1 MPGLGRGKSRSA
13 AAVLLCTLLVLAP
26 ASAATAATPPFCK
39 GRVVRDDARPLARM
53 PAEKPP
59 PEGELPFGPRN
70 LSMYRLNF
78 GSKVVLDGSHLGY
91 RFAAKGG
98 QARVLRLNWDVRSVL
113 RRVDRDGRVL
123 ETVDTLHMRLDEVK
137 GVDLLQF
144 PFGAHPGLYRIDFVF
159 RTLDGRKLASY
170 NEYFRVV
177 PRRVKLRLAINR
189 DAFKPG
195 ETAYARVLNLG
206 TVPVALRPG
215 FVVNREENG
224 GWARVLALPASEQS
238 IDDFRWTLAGG
249 QASPC
254 VAFPIPADAAAGAY
268 RFVSSTLVYGKVRR
282 QTLSE
287 GFEISATSAP

>member
-1 MPGLGRGKSRSA
+1 MPGLGRGKIRCA
-13 AAVLLCTLLVLAP
+13 AAALLCTLLALA
-26 ASAATAATPPFCK
+26 SVSTAAAATPPFCK

-98 QARVLRLNWDVRSVL
+98 QARVLRLNWDVRTAL

-123 ETVDTLHMRLDEVK
+123 ETVDTLHVRLGEVK

-159 RTLDGRKLASY
+159 RSLNGRKLASY
-170 NEYFRVV
+170 SEHFRVV

-189 DAFKPG
+189 DAFRAG

-215 FVVNREENG
+215 FVIDREEDSA
-224 GWARVLALPASEQS
+224 WTRVLAPPVSEQS
-238 IDDFRWTLAGG
+238 IDAFRWTLAGG

-254 VAFPIPADAAAGAY
+254 VAFPIPADAAAGDY

-282 QTLSE
+282 QTLT
-287 GFEISATSAP
+287 GAFAISAASAP

>member
-1 MPGLGRGKSRSA
+1 MLGGKRGRG
-13 AAVLLCTLLVLAP
+13 AAVTFFCALLVLAS
-26 ASAATAATPPFCK
+26 ASVSAAAAPPFCK

-78 GSKVVLDGSHLGY
+78 GAKVVLDGSHLGY

-98 QARVLRLNWDVRSVL
+98 HARMLHLNWDVRTAL
-113 RRVDRDGRVL
+113 RKVDRDGRVL
-123 ETVDTLHMRLDEVK
+123 ETVDELHMRLGEVK

-144 PFGAHPGLYRIDFVF
+144 PFGAHPGLYRIDIVF
-159 RTLDGRKLASY
+159 RTLSGPKLASY
-170 NEYFRVV
+170 SEHFRVV

-189 DAFKPG
+189 DAFGAG
-195 ETAYARVLNLG
+195 ETAYARVINLG
-206 TVPVALRPG
+206 TVPIALRPG
-215 FVVNREENG
+215 FVIDRKENG
-224 GWARVLALPASEQS
+224 GWARVLEPPVSEQS

-254 VAFPIPADAAAGAY
+254 VAFPIPADAAPGAY
-268 RFVSSTLVYGKVRR
+268 RFVSSALAYGKIRR
-282 QTLSE
+282 QTLT
-287 GFEISATSAP
+287 GTFEISASAP